1 MKKRDLLVTLLYFL
15 DTVVLMVSVMF
26 SVWMRN
32 EFKLSALTKELTRG
46 SFWTSMVLLAV
57 VYACAFT
64 LSRTYQVLWEYASL
78 RDVCIVSVCAMGSSI
93 VFALMRTVLKFPYF
107 APSIYI
113 MAILLSGAG
122 VVAIR
127 MALRTLKRKPWRGIT
142 PKSNR
147 NNTMIIGAGAAA
159 NILLHEIKTSPALEY
174 YPVCILDDSPE
185 KRRSTV
191 YGVKVVGN
199 CDKLEEIAEKY
210 DIKTII
216 FAIPSATPER
226 KGEILR
232 RCSKTGCVV
241 KTLPSIGQ
249 MIDKKFGLSNIRSIN
264 IEDLLGRPP
273 IKIKL
278 DSIMDYVSGKTVLVT
293 GGGGSI
299 GSELC
304 RQIAEHSPH
313 KLIIFDIYENNAYAI
328 QNELQRTHPEVD
340 VKVLIGS
347 VRDSK
352 RLDAVF
358 SRYHPNIVYH
368 AAAHKHVPLM
378 EDNPNEAVKNNVFGT
393 LKTVRTADKF
403 GVDRFVL
410 ISTDKAVNPTNVM
423 GATKRICEMI
433 VQTYNKHSETEFV
446 AVRFGNVL
454 GSNGSVIPLFKDQIA
469 NGGPVTVTHKDIIRY
484 FMTIPEAVS
493 LVLQAGASARGGE
506 IFVLDMGELVK
517 IVDLAENIIRLS
529 GYTPYKDI
537 DIKFTGL
544 RPGEKLYEELLM
556 DEEGLEATENNLIHI
571 GKPIDI
577 NEDEFFA
584 DLEELSEIMYDDNAD
599 VRRVIK
605 KIVKTYKEPRRST
618 PAVTFLKK
626 EEETELE
633 NERVI
638 PSVK

>member
-26 SVWMRN
+26 SVWMRS

-127 MALRTLKRKPWRGIT
+127 KARRTLKRKPWRGIT

-147 NNTMIIGAGAAA
+147 NTTMIIGAGAAA

-191 YGVKVVGN
+191 YGVKVIGN

-278 DSIMDYVSGKTVLVT
+278 DSVMDYVSGKTVLVT

-358 SRYHPNIVYH
+358 SRCHPNIVYH

-403 GVDRFVL
+403 GVERFVL

-423 GATKRICEMI
+423 GATQRICEMI

-506 IFVLDMGELVK
+506 IFVLDMGEPVK

-605 KIVKTYKEPRRST
+605 KIVKTYKEPGRST

-626 EEETELE
+626 EEETEFE

>member
-1 MKKRDLLVTLLYFL
+1 
-15 DTVVLMVSVMF
+15 MVSVMF

-313 KLIIFDIYENNAYAI
+313 KLII
-328 QNELQRTHPEVD
+328 
-340 VKVLIGS
+340 S
-347 VRDSK
+347 
-352 RLDAVF
+352 
-358 SRYHPNIVYH
+358 
-368 AAAHKHVPLM
+368 
-378 EDNPNEAVKNNVFGT
+378 
-393 LKTVRTADKF
+393 
-403 GVDRFVL
+403 
-410 ISTDKAVNPTNVM
+410 ISTKTTPMLSKTSSS
-423 GATKRICEMI
+423 G
-433 VQTYNKHSETEFV
+433 H
-446 AVRFGNVL
+446 
-454 GSNGSVIPLFKDQIA
+454 IP
-469 NGGPVTVTHKDIIRY
+469 
-484 FMTIPEAVS
+484 
-493 LVLQAGASARGGE
+493 
-506 IFVLDMGELVK
+506 
-517 IVDLAENIIRLS
+517 
-529 GYTPYKDI
+529 
-537 DIKFTGL
+537 
-544 RPGEKLYEELLM
+544 
-556 DEEGLEATENNLIHI
+556 
-571 GKPIDI
+571 
-577 NEDEFFA
+577 
-584 DLEELSEIMYDDNAD
+584 
-599 VRRVIK
+599 
-605 KIVKTYKEPRRST
+605 RST
-618 PAVTFLKK
+618 S
-626 EEETELE
+626 
-633 NERVI
+633 RC
-638 PSVK
+638 S

>member
-1 MKKRDLLVTLLYFL
+1 MKKRDLIVTLLYFL
-15 DTVVLMVSVMF
+15 DMAVLILSVMF
-26 SVWMRN
+26 SIWMRN
-32 EFKLSALTKELTRG
+32 EFRVEALAKEITRG
-46 SFWTSMVLLAV
+46 SFWLSVVVLAV
-57 VYACAFT
+57 IYACVFT
-64 LSRTYQVLWEYASL
+64 LSRTYQVLWEYASM
-78 RDVCIVSVCAMGSSI
+78 RDACIVAVCAMSSSI
-93 VFALMRTVLKFPYF
+93 AFALIRTALKFPDF

-113 MAILLSGAG
+113 MAVLLSGAG
-122 VVAIR
+122 VVAVR
-127 MALRTLKRKPWRGIT
+127 MVLRTLRRKPWKDIT

-147 NNTMIIGAGAAA
+147 NNTMIIGAGDAA
-159 NILLHEIKTSPALEY
+159 NILIHEIKTSPAMEY
-174 YPVCILDDSPE
+174 YPVCILDDSPD
-185 KRRSTV
+185 KKRSTV
-191 YGVKVVGN
+191 YGVKVIGK
-199 CDKLEEIAEKY
+199 CDKIEEVAEKY
-210 DIKTII
+210 NIKTII

-249 MIDKKFGLSNIRSIN
+249 MIDKKMGLSNIRSIN

-278 DSIMDYVSGKTVLVT
+278 DSVMDYVSGKTVLVT

-313 KLIIFDIYENNAYAI
+313 KLIIFDIYENNAYNI
-328 QNELQRTHPEVD
+328 QNELLRTHPEVD

-347 VRDSK
+347 GRDS
-352 RLDAVF
+352 
-358 SRYHPNIVYH
+358 
-368 AAAHKHVPLM
+368 KHVPLM

-393 LKTVRTADKF
+393 LKTVRAADKF
-403 GVDRFVL
+403 GVERFVL
-410 ISTDKAVNPTNVM
+410 ISTDKAVNPTNIM

-433 VQTYNKHSETEFV
+433 VQTYNKHSDTEFV

-493 LVLQAGASARGGE
+493 LVLQAGASAKGGE
-506 IFVLDMGELVK
+506 VFVLDMGEPVK

-537 DIKFTGL
+537 DIKFIGL

-556 DEEGLEATENNLIHI
+556 DEEGLEATANNLIHI

-577 NEDEFFA
+577 NEDDFFA
-584 DLEELSEIMYDDNAD
+584 GLEELSEIMYDDNAD
-599 VRRVIK
+599 VRRVVK
-605 KIVKTYKEPRRST
+605 KIVKTYKEPGKDT

-626 EEETELE
+626 EEEMVLE
-633 NERVI
+633 SERVAV
-638 PSVK
+638 PVE